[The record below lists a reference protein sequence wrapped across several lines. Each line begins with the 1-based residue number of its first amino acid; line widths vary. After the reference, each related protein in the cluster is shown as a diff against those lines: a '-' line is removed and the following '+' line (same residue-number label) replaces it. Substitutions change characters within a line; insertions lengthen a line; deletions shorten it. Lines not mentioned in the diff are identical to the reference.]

1 MKQILEIVFRREPEI
16 YDLKYLF
23 KIFFILIILSILNPG
38 VILLGGIVYFLTHF
52 LLSHGASLNQPDT
65 SYKIL

>member
-38 VILLGGIVYFLTHF
+38 VVLLGAIVYFCGGPWVL
-52 LLSHGASLNQPDT
+52 P
-65 SYKIL
+65 KIW

>member
-1 MKQILEIVFRREPEI
+1 MKQILEIVFRREPKI

-38 VILLGGIVYFLTHF
+38 VVVLLGGGIAYFLTHF
-52 LLSHGASLNQPDT
+52 LSR
-65 SYKIL
+65 